1 MPIAAA
7 AIENMLSDEDSWRGP
22 PDYFAGLAIGRS
34 PRMKLEDPNPRLSK
48 ECYLCIRMLTD

>member
-1 MPIAAA
+1 MPTAAA

-22 PDYFAGLAIGRS
+22 PDYSAGLAIGRS